1 MILGIGTD
9 LVNIERVRKVL
20 DRFGDRFEKR
30 VFSELE
36 IQRSRRKYDPS
47 SSYAKRWAA
56 KEACS
61 KALGIGLR
69 MGISWKEMHIKN
81 LESGKPELIIEGKA
95 KGVAGPALAP
105 SWHSYHLVVVMV
117 GRVPPGLGQVRGGR
131 MVCWLS

>member
-9 LVNIERVRKVL
+9 IVNIERIRKVL

-69 MGISWKEMHIKN
+69 MGISWKEMHIVN
-81 LESGKPELIIEGKA
+81 LKSGKPELIIEGKA
-95 KGVAGPALAP
+95 KDFLKHMTP
-105 SWHSYHLVVVMV
+105 V
-117 GRVPPGLGQVRGGR
+117 GYSSKINVSLTDDYPWAKAIVIIEGI
-131 MVCWLS
+131 S

>member
-9 LVNIERVRKVL
+9 LVNIKRIRKVL
-20 DRFGDRFEKR
+20 NRFGARFEKR

-36 IQRSRRKYDPS
+36 IDRSRRKYDPS

-69 MGISWKEMHIKN
+69 MGISWKEMHVVN
-81 LESGKPELIIEGKA
+81 LRSGKPVLVIEGKA
-95 KGVAGPALAP
+95 RYFLEEMMPKGFRPNINISLTDDYPWAKAIVIIEGIA
-105 SWHSYHLVVVMV
+105 
-117 GRVPPGLGQVRGGR
+117 
-131 MVCWLS
+131 